1 MDHSLREHN
10 TLAKDL
16 NMAPAPTFKWLT
28 NISNSRP
35 DTLFRTPQVAS
46 LSHALTQIH
55 TANNKI
61 NNL

>member
-1 MDHSLREHN
+1 MAQCLREYN
-10 TLAKDL
+10 ALAKDL

-35 DTLFRTPQVAS
+35 DTLFRTPQVAA
-46 LSHALTQIH
+46 LSYALTQIH

-61 NNL
+61 NQ